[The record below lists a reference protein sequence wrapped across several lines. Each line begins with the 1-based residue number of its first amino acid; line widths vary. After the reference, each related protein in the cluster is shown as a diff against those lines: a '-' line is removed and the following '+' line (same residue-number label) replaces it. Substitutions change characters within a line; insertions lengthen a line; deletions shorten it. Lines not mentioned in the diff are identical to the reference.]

1 MINYLS
7 QSFMLFYF
15 PMNQPSVIALDRKG
29 LRFGLCIGIVM
40 TTIGLWMK
48 AMVNISFWWVVTG
61 QTIIAMGQ
69 PFLLNACA
77 KVSANWFPKEERLRA
92 TALSANAFTLGV
104 SAGLFLPSLFVDE
117 ETPQD

>member
-7 QSFMLFYF
+7 QSFMIFYL

-29 LRFGLCIGIVM
+29 LKFGVSIGIVM
-40 TTIGLWMK
+40 TTVGLWMK
-48 AMVNISFWWVVTG
+48 AMVNLSFWWVVAG

-77 KVSANWFPKEERLRA
+77 KISANWFPK
-92 TALSANAFTLGV
+92 
-104 SAGLFLPSLFVDE
+104 
-117 ETPQD
+117 